1 MTQLP
6 TSSRQDKTSVF
17 LASLPSVT
25 SNCKI
30 SAMATLLRSV
40 LSMGATSLIAS
51 GALLT
56 AAPPNARA
64 IDVFQELFL
73 SLDVSGSVNDAQ
85 YNQYVGGYVNAFN
98 NPAIKSQIHNTY
110 GQGGVAIAVGQ
121 WDFAALTPLGVNWTQ
136 INNDTSYA
144 AFVNSLAS
152 MPRQGSGGTCT
163 GCGMQAGIDSILNNN
178 FTATAANR
186 RVIDISTD
194 GGTSIF
200 DVDAVSERDRAES
213 NDIIINGL
221 GIGAASTATLT
232 DTVVTRATLSSKA
245 GFVETAATAADFQTA
260 IEAKLLRE
268 TGVVSSCT
276 GFECTATG
284 NNSQAT
290 GDYSTATGVNSQAT
304 GDQTTATGHGSLAS
318 GLQGTATGATSR
330 ATGNG
335 STATG
340 QGSQATGFSSTA
352 TGHQSQAS
360 GVGSTATGV
369 GSLASGNNSTATG
382 VGSQATCGGGE
393 ARGDSGGN
401 CTATGATSRATGNG
415 STATGVSSLASGN
428 NSTATG
434 VGSQATGNGNTA
446 AGAYSRATGALG
458 TATGNNSEATGALST
473 ATGVLS
479 KATGSDTTA
488 TGVNSE
494 ASGFLST
501 ATGVGSKAAGVNST
515 ATGVFSQATGALSTA
530 TGSSSLATGN
540 NSTATGV
547 GSQAS
552 GDQTTATGVG
562 AQASGDGSTA
572 TGQGSQATGFSS
584 TATGVLSQASGE
596 SSTAT
601 GNSSLA
607 LGASSLALGSGA
619 TAGFNNSVAIGANT
633 VAERPNQVI
642 IASRG
647 QGLNTVYTLP
657 GLATGGAF
665 AGDANQV
672 TSERQTRFTTVDN
685 QGNLGT
691 SSFSVGDV
699 LSSFDRIN
707 GRLNNIESALGT
719 VNSQIQNVGAIAA
732 ALSAIPNLTTDNQR
746 YGCGVGA
753 GGYGSGWAGAA
764 GCAAKIGNHTWVN
777 GALAFTNTLDSGF
790 GSTPS
795 VAGRIGLFYQWGAP
809 TAK

>member
-304 GDQTTATGHGSLAS
+304 GDQTTATGHGTLAS

-330 ATGNG
+330 ATGN
-335 STATG
+335 
-340 QGSQATGFSSTA
+340 
-352 TGHQSQAS
+352 
-360 GVGSTATGV
+360 
-369 GSLASGNNSTATG
+369 
-382 VGSQATCGGGE
+382 
-393 ARGDSGGN
+393 
-401 CTATGATSRATGNG
+401 
-415 STATGVSSLASGN
+415 
-428 NSTATG
+428 
-434 VGSQATGNGNTA
+434 
-446 AGAYSRATGALG
+446 
-458 TATGNNSEATGALST
+458 
-473 ATGVLS
+473 
-479 KATGSDTTA
+479 
-488 TGVNSE
+488 
-494 ASGFLST
+494 
-501 ATGVGSKAAGVNST
+501 
-515 ATGVFSQATGALSTA
+515 
-530 TGSSSLATGN
+530 
-540 NSTATGV
+540 
-547 GSQAS
+547 
-552 GDQTTATGVG
+552 
-562 AQASGDGSTA
+562 GSTA

>member
-369 GSLASGNNSTATG
+369 NANASGAAG
-382 VGSQATCGGGE
+382 
-393 ARGDSGGN
+393 
-401 CTATGATSRATGNG
+401 
-415 STATGVSSLASGN
+415 
-428 NSTATG
+428 TATG
-434 VGSQATGNGNTA
+434 VGSQATG
-446 AGAYSRATGALG
+446 
-458 TATGNNSEATGALST
+458 
-473 ATGVLS
+473 
-479 KATGSDTTA
+479 DQTTA
-488 TGVNSE
+488 TGHGSM
-494 ASGFLST
+494 
-501 ATGVGSKAAGVNST
+501 ATGLQG
-515 ATGVFSQATGALSTA
+515 
-530 TGSSSLATGN
+530 
-540 NSTATGV
+540 
-547 GSQAS
+547 
-552 GDQTTATGVG
+552 TATGVG

-777 GALAFTNTLDSGF
+777 GALAFTNSLDSGY

>member
-415 STATGVSSLASGN
+415 STATG
-428 NSTATG
+428 
-434 VGSQATGNGNTA
+434 
-446 AGAYSRATGALG
+446 
-458 TATGNNSEATGALST
+458 
-473 ATGVLS
+473 
-479 KATGSDTTA
+479 
-488 TGVNSE
+488 
-494 ASGFLST
+494 
-501 ATGVGSKAAGVNST
+501 
-515 ATGVFSQATGALSTA
+515 
-530 TGSSSLATGN
+530 
-540 NSTATGV
+540 
-547 GSQAS
+547 
-552 GDQTTATGVG
+552 
-562 AQASGDGSTA
+562 
-572 TGQGSQATGFSS
+572 QGSQATGFSS

>member
-1 MTQLP
+1 M
-6 TSSRQDKTSVF
+6 
-17 LASLPSVT
+17 
-25 SNCKI
+25 
-30 SAMATLLRSV
+30 
-40 LSMGATSLIAS
+40 
-51 GALLT
+51 
-56 AAPPNARA
+56 
-64 IDVFQELFL
+64 
-73 SLDVSGSVNDAQ
+73 
-85 YNQYVGGYVNAFN
+85 
-98 NPAIKSQIHNTY
+98 
-110 GQGGVAIAVGQ
+110 
-121 WDFAALTPLGVNWTQ
+121 
-136 INNDTSYA
+136 
-144 AFVNSLAS
+144 
-152 MPRQGSGGTCT
+152 
-163 GCGMQAGIDSILNNN
+163 
-178 FTATAANR
+178 
-186 RVIDISTD
+186 
-194 GGTSIF
+194 
-200 DVDAVSERDRAES
+200 
-213 NDIIINGL
+213 
-221 GIGAASTATLT
+221 
-232 DTVVTRATLSSKA
+232 
-245 GFVETAATAADFQTA
+245 
-260 IEAKLLRE
+260 
-268 TGVVSSCT
+268 
-276 GFECTATG
+276 
-284 NNSQAT
+284 
-290 GDYSTATGVNSQAT
+290 
-304 GDQTTATGHGSLAS
+304 AS
-318 GLQGTATGATSR
+318 GLQGTATGVGAQAS
-330 ATGNG
+330 GDG

-369 GSLASGNNSTATG
+369 NANASGAAG
-382 VGSQATCGGGE
+382 
-393 ARGDSGGN
+393 
-401 CTATGATSRATGNG
+401 
-415 STATGVSSLASGN
+415 
-428 NSTATG
+428 TATG
-434 VGSQATGNGNTA
+434 VGSQATG
-446 AGAYSRATGALG
+446 
-458 TATGNNSEATGALST
+458 
-473 ATGVLS
+473 
-479 KATGSDTTA
+479 DQTTA
-488 TGVNSE
+488 TGHGSM
-494 ASGFLST
+494 
-501 ATGVGSKAAGVNST
+501 ATGLQG
-515 ATGVFSQATGALSTA
+515 
-530 TGSSSLATGN
+530 
-540 NSTATGV
+540 
-547 GSQAS
+547 
-552 GDQTTATGVG
+552 TATGVG

-619 TAGFNNSVAIGANT
+619 TTGFNNSVAIGANT

>member
-369 GSLASGNNSTATG
+369 G
-382 VGSQATCGGGE
+382 
-393 ARGDSGGN
+393 
-401 CTATGATSRATGNG
+401 
-415 STATGVSSLASGN
+415 SLASGN